1 MKTQFINLEKKYWQ
15 NKATSDQT
23 IIALG
28 ERISGLQKQ
37 IEEQASEI
45 QNLKTENGFSSQ
57 DQQMRAVRQK
67 NELELKYGKQL
78 EERTQQMLLLKEHT
92 N

>member
-23 IIALG
+23 IMALG
-28 ERISGLQKQ
+28 ERVSGLQKQ

-45 QNLKTENGFSSQ
+45 QNLRAENGFSCQ

-78 EERTQQMLLLKEHT
+78 EERT
-92 N
+92 

>member
-23 IIALG
+23 IMALG
-28 ERISGLQKQ
+28 ERVSGLQKQ

-45 QNLKTENGFSSQ
+45 QNLRAENGFSSQ

-78 EERTQQMLLLKEHT
+78 EERT
-92 N
+92 